1 MNDDKTTLLVRDA
14 QGGAADLRSF
24 DRLFETLFGHSPA
37 FGARRAETGLG
48 WAPAVDVR
56 ETDAELIVYAAL
68 PGLNK
73 EDVTLEVQDNTLVL
87 SGKMKPLG
95 SDEDSWV
102 RRELPR
108 GEFYRAFH
116 LAADVQV
123 GKVQATM
130 KNGVLEIRL
139 PKAEEARPRKIE
151 IA

>member
-1 MNDDKTTLLVRDA
+1 MNDDKTTLLVRDNA
-14 QGGAADLRSF
+14 GADLRSL
-24 DRLFETLFGHSPA
+24 DRLFETIFGQSPM
-37 FGARRAETGLG
+37 FGARRSCEPGLG

-73 EDVTLEVQDNTLVL
+73 EDVSLEVHDNTLVL
-87 SGKMKPLG
+87 SGKMRPLG
-95 SDEDSWV
+95 SDEDAWV

-108 GEFYRAFH
+108 GEFHRAFH
-116 LAADVQV
+116 LSADVQV

-139 PKAEEARPRKIE
+139 PKAEEAKPRR
-151 IA
+151 IAIG

>member
-1 MNDDKTTLLVRDA
+1 MNDDKTTLLVRGDA
-14 QGGAADLRSF
+14 GADLRNF
-24 DRLFETLFGHSPA
+24 DRLFETLFGQ
-37 FGARRAETGLG
+37 RRACEPNGLA

-56 ETDAELIVYAAL
+56 ETDAELVLYAAL

-73 EDVTLEVQDNTLVL
+73 EDIALEVQDNTLVL

-95 SDEDSWV
+95 SEEDTWV

-108 GEFYRAFH
+108 GDFHRAFH
-116 LAADVQV
+116 LSADVQV

-139 PKAEEARPRKIE
+139 PKAEEAKPRRVAIG
-151 IA
+151 